1 MQHRWTTI
9 NELKHT
15 KTTTTTLKLRKKKER
30 EMGKKDKSGAK
41 RRRRLEEQ
49 KEREAG
55 IESMNNEAELQ
66 AELRALNGVNNNNNN
81 NGHDDSR
88 PTIYNNKGLLS
99 KCDAIDLNLDFPQ
112 TLAVVSRIPVANAV
126 PNYEDELVRETAF
139 YTQAQAAVAMA
150 RQKLEAMKVPYLR
163 PDDYYAEML
172 KSDGHMQRIR
182 DSLLFE
188 ERKMAAFQRRK
199 KAQEHKKFGK
209 QLNAERIKNKAA
221 EKRMAIDAISQIR
234 KRRKSNNGSAFDV
247 DVAVDKI
254 ASQSRHY
261 NGGSNS
267 SSGHSSKFNKYQR
280 GRDAERNN
288 NNNNR
293 KNKNYSNNRRRG
305 GGGGGGKRPGKG
317 RRQKMRR

>member
-1 MQHRWTTI
+1 
-9 NELKHT
+9 
-15 KTTTTTLKLRKKKER
+15 
-30 EMGKKDKSGAK
+30 MGKKDKSGAK

-55 IESMNNEAELQ
+55 IESMNNDAELQ
-66 AELRALNGVNNNNNN
+66 AELRALNGLN
-81 NGHDDSR
+81 NGHNNGHNNAMPA
-88 PTIYNNKGLLS
+88 PTVYNAKGLMS
-99 KCDAIDLNLDFPQ
+99 KRDAIDLGLDFPQ
-112 TLAVVSRIPVANAV
+112 TLAVVSRIPVASAV
-126 PNYEDELVRETAF
+126 PDHEDDLTRETAF

-163 PDDYYAEML
+163 PDDYYAEMI

-234 KRRKSNNGSAFDV
+234 KRRKNNGGSAFDV
-247 DVAVDKI
+247 DVAVNQVT
-254 ASQSRHY
+254 SQAQHY
-261 NGGSNS
+261 NGAGNS
-267 SSGHSSKFNKYQR
+267 SKGHSAKFNKYQR
-280 GRDAERNN
+280 GRDAEKN
-288 NNNNR
+288 
-293 KNKNYSNNRRRG
+293 NKNDRNKGNKKYGRRG
-305 GGGGGGKRPGKG
+305 NSGGKRPGKG